1 VVRSDAIF
9 WREAAAAEGLR
20 GPLLARLRR
29 RPMSALQLL
38 SGGDPD
44 ISQRSPVDRVWTHKR
59 HSSLAFAERDL

>member
-1 VVRSDAIF
+1 
-9 WREAAAAEGLR
+9 
-20 GPLLARLRR
+20 
-29 RPMSALQLL
+29 MSALQLL